1 MESEQISTS
10 AMTELTIQVPWGHI
24 SGKIWGSLDALPIL
38 CVHGIQD
45 NASTFDNLIPMLPS
59 SFCYVSIDLPGH
71 GRSSHFP
78 SGFMF
83 SLVEYCMSLNRVVDH
98 FNWKNFMY
106 MGHSFGGQLGFLYAA
121 FYPHRVT
128 KLVVL
133 DSVMPFRNADL
144 DISEHI
150 VPWWEKLYKIE
161 AKMMSQSPPS
171 YTEEEALR
179 RLTDGR
185 PIPLTREAA
194 QVLLSRGVVRNGDGF
209 SFSADQRL
217 KLKVPMHFS
226 KEEVLMLCSKIQ
238 CPLLLL
244 RASVTEKAGAKY
256 IFGDFEKLFEI
267 SLGDKYTYKVVRGTH
282 DVHLLH
288 PERLAEDVCNF
299 FVKTKS
305 SL

>member
-1 MESEQISTS
+1 M
-10 AMTELTIQVPWGHI
+10 
-24 SGKIWGSLDALPIL
+24 DASPIL

-45 NASTFDNLIPMLPS
+45 NASTFDPLIPMLPS

-83 SLVEYCMSLNRVVDH
+83 SLLEYCMSLKRVVDH
-98 FNWKNFMY
+98 FEWKTFIY
-106 MGHSFGGQLGFLYAA
+106 MGHSLGGQLGMLYTSL
-121 FYPHRVT
+121 FPQQVI
-128 KLVVL
+128 KLIVL
-133 DSVMPFRNADL
+133 DSLMPFRNADL
-144 DISEHI
+144 DIAEHI
-150 VPWWEKLYKIE
+150 VPWWNKLEKVE

-194 QVLLSRGVVRNGDGF
+194 QILLSRGVVKNGDGF
-209 SFSADQRL
+209 AFSADQRL
-217 KLKVPMHFS
+217 KLKIPLHFS
-226 KEEVLMLCSKIQ
+226 KEEVLSLCSRIQ
-238 CPLLLL
+238 CPFLLL
-244 RASVTEKAGAKY
+244 RASMTEKAGVKY
-256 IFGDFEKLFEI
+256 VFGDFNKLFQA
-267 SLGDKYTYKVVRGTH
+267 SLGSKYTYKVVEGSH

-288 PERLAEDVCNF
+288 PERLANDVSNF
-299 FVKTKS
+299 LIKTQS